1 MADMH
6 EGELEMELEDE
17 FHEGEGEGEEESSL
31 EGEGWLGAIGNIAG
45 SLLGEGEEESSFES
59 SYEGEG
65 EDESSFESSF
75 ESSYEGEEEGE
86 GEDESSLEGEGWL
99 GAIGNIASSLLGEGE
114 GEFEDESSFESEDEG
129 EQFFGKIGKFF
140 KKNSGL
146 FKKIAKVALPLV
158 ATAIAG
164 PAGGALGGMAAKA
177 LGEGEFEGE
186 GEEEFAGEGESE
198 MTHEI
203 ASHELSHNEAVA
215 EMMADAASRE
225 MHEGEAEAMV
235 GASVVTVIPPA
246 DRRALRRILPHMV
259 RGTAILTR
267 ILRRRRITRPAVRIV
282 PTIVRRAV
290 KDLKRQA
297 AKGIPITRKRA
308 ARAAAK
314 QVRRVLSSPRACTAA
329 VARNVKV
336 SRAYKRP
343 RRRVRAG
350 FQRRRRRQMR

>member
-6 EGELEMELEDE
+6 EGELELELEDE
-17 FHEGEGEGEEESSL
+17 FH
-31 EGEGWLGAIGNIAG
+31 
-45 SLLGEGEEESSFES
+45 
-59 SYEGEG
+59 
-65 EDESSFESSF
+65 
-75 ESSYEGEEEGE
+75 EGE

-114 GEFEDESSFESEDEG
+114 EEYEDESSFESEIEGESSFESEEEGELEDESSLEGEGWLGAIGNIASSLMGEGEEEYEDESSFESEDEG
-129 EQFFGKIGKFF
+129 EQFFGKIGRFF
-140 KKNSGL
+140 KKNAGV

-158 ATAIAG
+158 ATAIGG
-164 PAGGALGGMAAKA
+164 PAGGALGGLAAKA

-186 GEEEFAGEGESE
+186 GEDEFEGEGEQE

-203 ASHELSHNEAVA
+203 ASHELTHNEAVA

-225 MHEGEAEAMV
+225 MHEGEAEAMA

-246 DRRALRRILPHMV
+246 DRRALRRVLPHLV

-297 AKGIPITRKRA
+297 AKGIPITRRRA

-314 QVRRVLSSPRACTAA
+314 QVRRVLGSPRACTAA
-329 VARNVKV
+329 MARNVRV

-343 RRRVRAG
+343 RRRARAG
-350 FQRRRRRQMR
+350 FQRRRRRQIR